1 MALAKIPTHFLKSI
15 EIDAILLTKLRENKW
30 DKIHDELLSERP
42 ILNLQTSYEYKHYFD
57 FNLEF
62 CYAERLPKLELI
74 PNREND
80 INNFNDYNFNDYNF
94 YDMIYNI
101 LTL

>member
-30 DKIHDELLSERP
+30 DKIHEELLSERP
-42 ILNLQTSYEYKHYFD
+42 VLNLQTSYEYEHCFD

-62 CYAERLPKLELI
+62 YYADRLPKLELI
-74 PNREND
+74 PNIENN
-80 INNFNDYNFNDYNF
+80 IINFNDYDFHE
-94 YDMIYNI
+94 ILYNI

>member
-1 MALAKIPTHFLKSI
+1 MALEKIPNHFLKSI

-30 DKIHDELLSERP
+30 DKIHEELLSERP
-42 ILNLQTSYEYKHYFD
+42 VLNLQTSYEYEHYFD

-62 CYAERLPKLELI
+62 YYADRLPKLELI

-80 INNFNDYNFNDYNF
+80 IINFNDYDFHE
-94 YDMIYNI
+94 ILYNI

>member
-1 MALAKIPTHFLKSI
+1 MTLAKIPKHFLESI

-30 DKIHDELLSERP
+30 DKIHKELLSERP
-42 ILNLQTSYEYKHYFD
+42 VLNLQTSYEYEHCFD

-62 CYAERLPKLELI
+62 YYADRLPKLELI

-80 INNFNDYNFNDYNF
+80 IINFNDYDF
-94 YDMIYNI
+94 YEILYNI
-101 LTL
+101 LML

>member
-1 MALAKIPTHFLKSI
+1 MTLAKIPKHFLESI

-30 DKIHDELLSERP
+30 DKIHEELLRERP
-42 ILNLQTSYEYKHYFD
+42 VLNLQTSYEYEHCFD

-62 CYAERLPKLELI
+62 YYADRLPKLELI

-80 INNFNDYNFNDYNF
+80 INNFNDYDFHE
-94 YDMIYNI
+94 ILYNI
-101 LTL
+101 LML

>member
-30 DKIHDELLSERP
+30 DKIHVELLSERP
-42 ILNLQTSYEYKHYFD
+42 VLNLQTSYEYEHCFD

-62 CYAERLPKLELI
+62 YYADRLPKLELI
-74 PNREND
+74 PNIEND
-80 INNFNDYNFNDYNF
+80 INNFIDYDFHE
-94 YDMIYNI
+94 ILYNI

>member
-1 MALAKIPTHFLKSI
+1 MALAKIPKHFLKSI

-30 DKIHDELLSERP
+30 DKIHKELLSERP
-42 ILNLQTSYEYKHYFD
+42 VLNLQTSYEYEHCFD

-62 CYAERLPKLELI
+62 YYADRLPKLELI

-80 INNFNDYNFNDYNF
+80 INNFNDYDFHE
-94 YDMIYNI
+94 ILYNI
-101 LTL
+101 LML

>member
-1 MALAKIPTHFLKSI
+1 MTLAKIPKHFLESI

-30 DKIHDELLSERP
+30 DKIHEELLRERP
-42 ILNLQTSYEYKHYFD
+42 VLNLQTSYEYEHCFD

-62 CYAERLPKLELI
+62 YYADRLPKLELI

-80 INNFNDYNFNDYNF
+80 IINFNDYDF
-94 YDMIYNI
+94 YEILYNI
-101 LTL
+101 LML

>member
-30 DKIHDELLSERP
+30 DKIHEELLSERP
-42 ILNLQTSYEYKHYFD
+42 VLNLQTSYEYEHCFD

-62 CYAERLPKLELI
+62 YYADRLPKLELI
-74 PNREND
+74 PNRENNI
-80 INNFNDYNFNDYNF
+80 INFDDYDLQEILYNL
-94 YDMIYNI
+94 

>member
-30 DKIHDELLSERP
+30 DKIHEELLSERP
-42 ILNLQTSYEYKHYFD
+42 VLNLQTSYEYEHCFD

-62 CYAERLPKLELI
+62 YYADRLPKLELI
-74 PNREND
+74 PSRENNI
-80 INNFNDYNFNDYNF
+80 INFIDYDFHE
-94 YDMIYNI
+94 ILYNI